1 MKSKTNGA
9 AFESLFKRVLKAFFS
24 FLFFAAFLASPAA
37 VFTPDYAM
45 AARPLMGD
53 PNAPQE
59 GSAAPAI
66 CVLEPGGLKEV
77 LISFDKPAKDG
88 PGAPALVWFWFMSC
102 ENCVKDMKFMRE
114 IHKKY
119 KSRLSLIAVNVD
131 KPDRRGTV
139 KNFIKNN
146 GISGYDNY
154 YDKIT
159 EHVFSAD
166 YDASDKFA
174 IYSTPAL
181 FIIDKNGKIILRA
194 EGHINFDLVEQ
205 KLETIVKSE

>member
-1 MKSKTNGA
+1 MKEKNNIDAGKIVWER
-9 AFESLFKRVLKAFFS
+9 FLKALIS
-24 FLFFAAFLASPAA
+24 FCLFALFLAALIFSAPGRS
-37 VFTPDYAM
+37 M

-53 PNAPQE
+53 PNAPRE
-59 GSAAPAI
+59 GSPAPAI
-66 CVLEPGGLKEV
+66 CVLEPGALKEV
-77 LISFDKPAKDG
+77 IISFDKPVKGG

-131 KPDRRGTV
+131 KPDQRGTV

-154 YDKIT
+154 FDKIT
-159 EHVFSAD
+159 EH
-166 YDASDKFA
+166 
-174 IYSTPAL
+174 
-181 FIIDKNGKIILRA
+181 
-194 EGHINFDLVEQ
+194 
-205 KLETIVKSE
+205 